1 MTVIRTVS
9 MRGDTGGAVEVDT
22 SIPTSPIQREGI
34 YEKSEGEQA
43 GIMSGEVKV
52 AVVTGGGTGIGRL
65 SALALW
71 REGFSVVVCGRRLE
85 RLEAVVE
92 ESEASLSKALAVQAD
107 VGNPD
112 DVEALFNQV
121 VEKFGR
127 VDLLFNNAGMGGA
140 PLSLEEL
147 SFEQW
152 KQVVDVNLNGAF
164 LCTRSAMR
172 IMKDQKPMGGRI
184 INNGSISAQ
193 TPRPNSAPYTATKH
207 AMTGLTKS
215 TSLDGRK
222 YNIAC
227 GQIDIGNADT
237 RMVTRMQEGIEQAD
251 GSVRVEPVM
260 DTEHVAEAV
269 VHMAN
274 LPLDANVLFMT
285 IMATKM
291 PYTGRG

>member
-1 MTVIRTVS
+1 M
-9 MRGDTGGAVEVDT
+9 
-22 SIPTSPIQREGI
+22 
-34 YEKSEGEQA
+34 SEGQR
-43 GIMSGEVKV
+43 V
-52 AVVTGGGTGIGRL
+52 AVVTGGGTGIGRM

-71 REGFSVVVCGRRLE
+71 REGFSVAICGRRLE
-85 RLEAVVE
+85 RLEAVVA
-92 ESEASLSKALAVQAD
+92 ESGMPASKALAVQAD
-107 VGNPD
+107 VGSPE
-112 DVEALFNQV
+112 DVDALFAQV
-121 VEKFGR
+121 VDRFGR
-127 VDLLFNNAGMGGA
+127 VDLLFNNAGMGAA
-140 PLSLEEL
+140 PLSVEEL

-164 LCTRSAMR
+164 LCTRAAMR
-172 IMKDQKPMGGRI
+172 IMKAQEPMGGRI

-215 TSLDGRK
+215 TALDGRK

-227 GQIDIGNADT
+227 GQIDVGNAAT
-237 RMVTRMQEGIEQAD
+237 RMAARMQEGIEQAD
-251 GSVRVEPVM
+251 GSMMVEPVM
-260 DTEHVAEAV
+260 ATEHVAEAV

-274 LPLDANVLFMT
+274 LPLDANILFMT

>member
-1 MTVIRTVS
+1 MN
-9 MRGDTGGAVEVDT
+9 
-22 SIPTSPIQREGI
+22 
-34 YEKSEGEQA
+34 EQ
-43 GIMSGEVKV
+43 KV
-52 AVVTGGGTGIGRL
+52 AVVTGGGSGIGRL

-71 REGFSVVVCGRRLE
+71 REGFSVAICGRRLE

-92 ESEASLSKALAVQAD
+92 ESGMDASKALAVSAD
-107 VGNPD
+107 VGNPE
-112 DVEALFNQV
+112 DVDALFAAV

-127 VDLLFNNAGMGGA
+127 VDLLFNNAGMGA
-140 PLSLEEL
+140 PPLSVEEL

-164 LCTRSAMR
+164 LCTRAAMR
-172 IMKDQKPMGGRI
+172 IMKNQEPMGGRI

-215 TSLDGRK
+215 TALDGRK

-227 GQIDIGNADT
+227 GQIDVGNAAT
-237 RMVTRMQEGIEQAD
+237 RMVARMQQGIEQAD
-251 GSVRVEPVM
+251 GSIKVEPTM
-260 DTEHVAEAV
+260 ATEHVAEAV
-269 VHMAN
+269 AHMAN
-274 LPLDANVLFMT
+274 LPLDANILFIT

>member
-1 MTVIRTVS
+1 MN
-9 MRGDTGGAVEVDT
+9 
-22 SIPTSPIQREGI
+22 
-34 YEKSEGEQA
+34 EQ
-43 GIMSGEVKV
+43 GKV
-52 AVVTGGGTGIGRL
+52 AVVTGGGTGIGRM

-71 REGFSVVVCGRRLE
+71 RAGYAVAICGRRVEILKS
-85 RLEAVVE
+85 VVE
-92 ESEASLSKALAVQAD
+92 ESGMPSSRALAVRAD

-112 DVEALFNQV
+112 DVDALFAQV
-121 VEKFGR
+121 LERFGR
-127 VDLLFNNAGMGGA
+127 VDVLFNNAGMGA
-140 PLSLEEL
+140 PPLSVEEL
-147 SFEQW
+147 SFQQW

-164 LCTRSAMR
+164 LCTRAAMR
-172 IMKDQKPMGGRI
+172 IMKSQEPMGGRI

-215 TSLDGRK
+215 TALDGRK

-227 GQIDIGNADT
+227 GQIDVGNAAT
-237 RMVTRMQEGIEQAD
+237 RMASRMREGIEQAD

-274 LPLDANVLFMT
+274 LPLDANILFMT